1 MPRVTRPPKILEVIV
16 TSCEEAVAAEAGGA
30 NRLELLRSLED
41 GGLTPPLNLVRQVVE
56 AVSVPVR
63 VMLRANPSMTVA
75 NRSEMRLL
83 ESQAEAL
90 GHLPIDGMVLGF
102 VDGGSIDLASTGALL
117 ARAPRV
123 PVTFHRAFE
132 YCADPLAAIE
142 ILKKLPQIDRIL
154 ATGGA
159 GEWPERRRHL
169 LTWQEAAA
177 PIRILVAAGL
187 PPALVSEILEGP
199 DFDEVHVGR
208 AARIPHENAGTLSS
222 QQVALLRNAAP
233 RQ

>member
-159 GEWPERRRHL
+159 GEWPERRRQQRL
-169 LTWQEAAA
+169 FEFWLQRDSRRSSFQRFSRVLILTKCTSDERRASRTRTQ
-177 PIRILVAAGL
+177 
-187 PPALVSEILEGP
+187 ALCRRS
-199 DFDEVHVGR
+199 R
-208 AARIPHENAGTLSS
+208 
-222 QQVALLRNAAP
+222 
-233 RQ
+233 